1 MQRRRSDATN
11 RSVAS
16 SESQIVCKHG
26 KQNFLRFS
34 QFIEQRS
41 CKEKL
46 MKNIMQRRKKDATN
60 RSVLF
65 SQSQITRV
73 LQAISARFSLF
84 YKREA
89 RRKIIEN
96 LYAGKIVQCDEFI
109 PSDVEELIKYKY
121 QKRVVTP
128 LFLNPHKSD

>member
-1 MQRRRSDATN
+1 MDPNIWLLIITHFKCSKKF
-11 RSVAS
+11 
-16 SESQIVCKHG
+16 C

-41 CKEKL
+41 CEEKL
-46 MKNIMQRRKKDATN
+46 IKNIMQGGKFNTTN
-60 RSVLF
+60 RSVEFAESLKVA
-65 SQSQITRV
+65 QI
-73 LQAISARFSLF
+73 LQAKFVRFSLF
-84 YKREA
+84 YKCEA